1 MPTIP
6 ATIAERM
13 EQELKYTE
21 ILKAKGL
28 EIGNNVTDAIS
39 HATVQVAH
47 ETKSK
52 AILTA
57 SETGFAARMISK
69 YRPSKPIIAV
79 TPSEKV
85 MRKMQLY
92 WGVQGILGE
101 SFENSDNMAKKV
113 AETAL
118 KSGLVQKGDMVI
130 ITAGVPVGKA
140 GSTNML
146 RINIL
151 GEDIAQ

>member
-1 MPTIP
+1 
-6 ATIAERM
+6 
-13 EQELKYTE
+13 
-21 ILKAKGL
+21 
-28 EIGNNVTDAIS
+28 
-39 HATVQVAH
+39 
-47 ETKSK
+47 
-52 AILTA
+52 
-57 SETGFAARMISK
+57 
-69 YRPSKPIIAV
+69 
-79 TPSEKV
+79 
-85 MRKMQLY
+85 
-92 WGVQGILGE
+92 
-101 SFENSDNMAKKV
+101 MAKKV

>member
-1 MPTIP
+1 
-6 ATIAERM
+6 
-13 EQELKYTE
+13 
-21 ILKAKGL
+21 
-28 EIGNNVTDAIS
+28 
-39 HATVQVAH
+39 
-47 ETKSK
+47 
-52 AILTA
+52 
-57 SETGFAARMISK
+57 
-69 YRPSKPIIAV
+69 
-79 TPSEKV
+79 
-85 MRKMQLY
+85 MQLY